1 MRAGSCHLT
10 TSSNR
15 STLRLPSIRPL
26 ATPPRVTFSPHKA
39 PRRKALLTPS
49 RDGRGHVS
57 TIAMERLLDT
67 VLQLKASDLHI
78 TVGQPPVI
86 RHQGRMRKL
95 ETMPLDQDDTTALM
109 KSITPDRCQ

>member
-1 MRAGSCHLT
+1 MSDNAREGQIPVPLAV
-10 TSSNR
+10 SSNR
-15 STLRLPSIRPL
+15 SPLRLPSIRPL
-26 ATPPRVTFSPHKA
+26 ATPPRVTFIPK
-39 PRRKALLTPS
+39 RRRGGMALFTPS
-49 RDGRGHVS
+49 RDGRGHVAS

-95 ETMPLDQDDTTALM
+95 ETKPLEQDDTVALM
-109 KSITPDRCQ
+109 